1 MSSGQRVA
9 PNATADVSA
18 SAGGGFQRK
27 SSGLVRDF
35 SPMDSW
41 IYNVLAINPVVV
53 GALTFGLVLL
63 TYPGANLWLT
73 FVIAG
78 LFCCAEAV
86 TYALFATAMPR
97 SGGDYVMQ
105 SRVLGGGVA
114 TFFSFGGIVLSL
126 CFTAGI
132 FGFILSS
139 VVLAPF
145 LVVLGAQTNAHWLTS
160 AGTWLGTDWGVFVC
174 ALFVAIQGL
183 LVNIRG
189 LALYGRIQRWAFW
202 PGLVLL
208 AFFMILMLAS
218 SGNTFHHNLDAFMG
232 SHFGTQHA
240 YAKTLA
246 AGGSFSSGFSLSATI
261 KGSVIAAFLL
271 IFPAY
276 SVQQAGEIRRAGS
289 VRANL
294 LSTLGAEAFCF
305 VAMALLGALL
315 VAKVGSH
322 FLFASTSLYFG
333 GGHTPLPVPPFL
345 GFFFIVIGNSPI
357 LTVLVLIMSVCWA
370 FMLPT
375 NAWVGG
381 SRIMMAMSF
390 DQILPAWFGRVDRR
404 LHVPLNSLLVFTAV
418 MFPLAA
424 LYVFAPSIQQLTISY
439 FIILLTAFGATMVA
453 GIVFPWV
460 RPRMYQSSA
469 IAKYK
474 LFGLP
479 LISVTGTIFLVFVVY
494 CDYQAVTADALGV
507 NSTKG
512 LSFLAGLWGVAFI
525 VYWASKLYRRSRSE
539 LISTQYQELPI
550 E

>member
-1 MSSGQRVA
+1 MSTGNPVA
-9 PNATADVSA
+9 PQATVDVA
-18 SAGGGFQRK
+18 RSAGGGFQRR

-35 SPMDSW
+35 SPTDSW
-41 IYNVLAINPVVV
+41 VYNVLAINPVIV

-63 TYPGANLWLT
+63 TFPQANLWLT

-78 LFCCAEAV
+78 AFCCAEAI

-132 FGFILSS
+132 FGYILSS
-139 VVLAPF
+139 VVLSPF
-145 LVVLGAQTNAHWLTS
+145 LVVLGAQYDAHWLTS
-160 AGTWLGTDWGVFVC
+160 VGTWLATNWGVFAC
-174 ALFVAIQGL
+174 AMFVAIQGL

-218 SGNTFHHNLDAFMG
+218 GGHTFEHNLNSFIA
-232 SHFGTQHA
+232 SHFGTKDA
-240 YAKTLA
+240 YQKTIA
-246 AGGSFSSGFSLSATI
+246 AGGAFHNGFSLSQTI

-289 VRANL
+289 VKANL
-294 LSTLGAEAFCF
+294 VSTLGAEAFCF
-305 VAMALLGALL
+305 ILMALLGVLL
-315 VAKVGSH
+315 VNKVGSR

-333 GGHTPLPVPPFL
+333 HGHTPLPVSPFL
-345 GFFFIVIGNSPI
+345 GFFFLMIGNSPA
-357 LTVLVLIMSVCWA
+357 LTILVLIMSVCWA

-375 NAWVGG
+375 NAWVGA

-390 DQILPAWFGRVDRR
+390 DQILPEWFGRVNRR
-404 LHVPLNSLLVFTAV
+404 LHVPLNSLLLFTVV

-424 LYVFAPSIQQLTISY
+424 LYVFAPSIQELTISY
-439 FIILLTAFGATMVA
+439 FIILLTAFGVTMVA
-453 GIVFPWV
+453 GIAFPWV
-460 RPRMYQSSA
+460 RPRLYRASV
-469 IAKYK
+469 IAKYT
-474 LFGLP
+474 LFGVP
-479 LISVTGTIFLVFVVY
+479 LIAATAVIFLIFVIY
-494 CDYQAVTADALGV
+494 CDYEALTDDALGV

-512 LSFLAGLWGVAFI
+512 LVFLGALWGIAFV
-525 VYWASKLYRRSRSE
+525 VYWASKLYRRSRNE
-539 LISTQYQELPI
+539 LSSTQYQELPV